1 MLTAK
6 PVQTPLNKPFV
17 RIISY
22 LLGEHQSAISEPH
35 STARLYRVRSCQTSA
50 KQLRLSALPNP
61 HTLGWGLISAKR
73 SHTPYLVCKAQ
84 CMHEVVFSTFIL
96 LSQHHL
102 KNTFFPFNFFRIFVK
117 NQFTVYTSV
126 YSELLAAL
134 LKLPLCMCGLSLG

>member
-6 PVQTPLNKPFV
+6 PVQTALNKPFV
-17 RIISY
+17 RIFSC
-22 LLGEHQSAISEPH
+22 LLGEHQSGISEAR
-35 STARLYRVRSCQTSA
+35 SSMRLYRARSCQTSA
-50 KQLRLSALPNP
+50 KRWRLSALPNP

-84 CMHEVVFSTFIL
+84 CKPHEVVFSTFIL

-126 YSELLAAL
+126 YSELLTVL
-134 LKLPLCMCGLSLG
+134 LTLPLCV